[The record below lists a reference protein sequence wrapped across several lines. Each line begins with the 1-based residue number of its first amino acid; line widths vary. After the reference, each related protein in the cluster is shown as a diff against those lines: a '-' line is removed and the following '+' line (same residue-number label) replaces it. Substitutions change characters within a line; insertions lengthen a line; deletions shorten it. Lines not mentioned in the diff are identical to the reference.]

1 MLNITSSITIN
12 SVSWGRASD
21 ISSRGNSKGTIDDIK
36 DVFYDKFSLPY
47 FKASLFATALEDC
60 ITQIR
65 ILEQCN
71 TEIRLTKTMVE
82 MQKLLADKYG
92 VEKKKICDELEGI
105 DTKKLDCL
113 DYKLDKLD
121 NDRKLL
127 VNILCE
133 TYLDLSKHRRFYAL
147 SDYVTTVTRRRQ
159 HSEELIEDEAK
170 NKLLRR
176 ETQRQLR
183 QQRNHIKSVT
193 YDCNMNVE
201 NLKNRVQDAA
211 LDVEIRCRYIGN
223 WQNARCEQNSQKI
236 SHIETPH
243 AKNIDFYKQKTE
255 QEHRVHSEVE
265 LLMNILINEILE
277 KVEEWMMKYEKDME
291 KIDLKIQR
299 TKTKHETTEE
309 RRFALEEKLKLREEE
324 LKNWIS
330 FKDKREADRLYREK
344 MTNAALAIQ
353 AWWRGLLVRLEL
365 GPYKP
370 IKRPTKGDKKKK

>member
-12 SVSWGRASD
+12 SASWGRASD
-21 ISSRGNSKGTIDDIK
+21 ISSRGSHESIDDTQE
-36 DVFYDKFSLPY
+36 VYYDKFRLPY

-65 ILEQCN
+65 ILDQCN

-92 VEKKKICDELEGI
+92 VEKKEICSELECI
-105 DTKKLDCL
+105 DTEKLDCL

-127 VNILCE
+127 VHVLSE

-147 SDYVTTVTRRRQ
+147 SDYVTTVTRKRQ
-159 HSEELIEDEAK
+159 HSEVLIEEEAK

-193 YDCNMNVE
+193 YDCNMTVE

-211 LDVEIRCRYIGN
+211 LNVEIRFRYIGN
-223 WQNARCEQNSQKI
+223 WQNARCEQNSQRI
-236 SHIETPH
+236 THIESPRVET
-243 AKNIDFYKQKTE
+243 IDFYKQRIE

-265 LLMNILINEILE
+265 LLINILINEILE
-277 KVEEWMMKYEKDME
+277 NVEHWMVKYEKDME
-291 KIDLKIQR
+291 KMDLKIQR
-299 TKTKHETTEE
+299 TKNKHETTEE
-309 RRFALEEKLKLREEE
+309 RRCALEEKLKLREVE
-324 LKNWIS
+324 LNNWIS

-344 MTNAALAIQ
+344 MTIAALAIQ

-370 IKRPTKGDKKKK
+370 TKRPIRGDKKKK

>member
-1 MLNITSSITIN
+1 MLNIASSITIN
-12 SVSWGRASD
+12 STSWGRASD
-21 ISSRGNSKGTIDDIK
+21 ISSRESSEGIDDMK
-36 DVFYDKFSLPY
+36 EVYYDKFSLPY

-92 VEKKKICDELEGI
+92 VEKKKLCDELEGI

-113 DYKLDKLD
+113 DYKLEKLD

-127 VNILCE
+127 VYVLSE
-133 TYLDLSKHRRFYAL
+133 TYLDLARHRRFYAL
-147 SDYVTTVTRRRQ
+147 SDYVTTVTRKRQ
-159 HSEELIEDEAK
+159 HSQVLIEDEAK

-193 YDCNMNVE
+193 YDCNMTVE

-211 LDVEIRCRYIGN
+211 LNVEIRCRYIGN
-223 WQNARCEQNSQKI
+223 WQNARCEQNSQRITLKD
-236 SHIETPH
+236 TPH
-243 AKNIDFYKQKTE
+243 AKNIDFYKQKIE

-265 LLMNILINEILE
+265 LLINILINEILE
-277 KVEEWMMKYEKDME
+277 KVEHLMVKYEKDME
-291 KIDLKIQR
+291 KMDLKIQR
-299 TKTKHETTEE
+299 TKNKYETTEE
-309 RRFALEEKLKLREEE
+309 RRYALEEKLKLREEE
-324 LKNWIS
+324 LNNWIA

-344 MTNAALAIQ
+344 MTDAALAIQ

-370 IKRPTKGDKKKK
+370 TKRPARGDKKKK